1 MYRSCLALIIS
12 ISLSCALL
20 PAREVGPVP
29 IKGILD
35 LRLYEFDN
43 QSVITLN
50 GEWEFYW
57 DKLLYPNDFKQSGKF
72 LPDLYGK
79 IPSYWNS
86 YKIKGTKLPGKGH
99 ATYRLLILLPEG
111 FSRNLMFDVPV
122 FDVAF
127 EMYLNDLLT
136 GGNGKP
142 GISEEESQPGY
153 APFLTMY
160 TARSDTIHVLVQ
172 VSNYQH
178 RRGGFWKTMRMGSTN
193 KLVKLSNQ
201 YKLISNISLGVLIC
215 FALFFLF
222 FFILYRKEKITLYF
236 SLTLIGIFLRL
247 ISTDLFP
254 ILLVT
259 EILPWKCLIRLEY
272 LGSFM
277 AFGFGMWYFYLLYP
291 GKIIRLFV
299 QINFYVLLA
308 LSIIVIFSRVDIF
321 AYTMLYFQPAVV
333 LFLAYYLIV
342 SAISVLRGKLADL
355 GYLCGL
361 LIFIVALINDLMIAN
376 SQTALTRNYSIH
388 FAVQLFVF
396 IQAIMIIRNWIFTYI
411 EKERLHREIN
421 YINRNLEKM
430 VTDRTAELNERNKEL
445 EDALAFKD
453 RVFSIIAHD
462 LRSPIASLAQNAELL
477 NYDLSDEDRHK
488 VFTSFLDL
496 THIASNLI
504 DNLLY
509 WGRSQS
515 NQINY
520 NPVDCDLKAVV
531 TQIFQLFK
539 EYAGQKSISIDLKTG
554 RDTIAYCDE
563 ELIRIIL
570 RNLISNALKFTG
582 KGGEVIVS
590 ISHEDDPEEKIRL
603 MVTDNGIGIG
613 GDKIRTL
620 FTDDQIITTTGTG
633 GEKGTGLGLKLCYD
647 LIRISKG
654 SINIESIPGKGTRVM
669 MILPAGSSTGKN

>member
-1 MYRSCLALIIS
+1 MYRSCAVFVIS
-12 ISLSCALL
+12 ICLGCTLLS
-20 PAREVGPVP
+20 AREANPVP
-29 IKGILD
+29 TEGILD
-35 LRLYEFDN
+35 LRSYQFDD
-43 QSVITLN
+43 QTVINLN

-57 DKLLYPNDFKQSGKF
+57 DKLLYPDDFKQSGKF

-86 YKIKGTKLPGKGH
+86 YEINGSNLPGKGH
-99 ATYRLLILLPEG
+99 ATYRLMILLPEG

-127 EMYLNDLLT
+127 KMYLNDLFV
-136 GGNGKP
+136 GGNGEP
-142 GISEEESQPGY
+142 GISEEKSQAGY
-153 APFLTMY
+153 SPFLTMF
-160 TARSDTIHVLVQ
+160 TARADTIQVLIQ

-178 RRGGFWKTMRMGSTN
+178 RRGGFWKTMTMGSTS
-193 KLVKLSNQ
+193 KLVRLSNQ
-201 YKLISNISLGVLIC
+201 YKFISNISLGVLIS

-259 EILPWKCLIRLEY
+259 ETLPWKCLIRTEY

-277 AFGFGMWYFYLLYP
+277 AFGFGMWYFYSLYP
-291 GKIIRLFV
+291 GKIIKLFV
-299 QINFYVLLA
+299 RINFYVLLV
-308 LSIIVIFSRVDIF
+308 LSIIVIFFRVDIF
-321 AYTMLYFQPAVV
+321 AYTMLYFQPVVV
-333 LFLAYYLIV
+333 LFLTYYLIV

-361 LIFIVALINDLMIAN
+361 LIFIAALINDLLIAN

-396 IQAIMIIRNWIFTYI
+396 IQAIMIIRNWIFTYL

-430 VTDRTAELNERNKEL
+430 VTDRTTELNERNKEL
-445 EDALAFKD
+445 ENALIFKD

-462 LRSPIASLAQNAELL
+462 LRSPIASLVQNAELL

-488 VFTSFLDL
+488 VFASFLDL
-496 THIASNLI
+496 THMASNLI

-509 WGRSQS
+509 WGRSQG
-515 NQINY
+515 NLINY
-520 NPVDCDLKAVV
+520 NPANCDLKDVV
-531 TQIFQLFK
+531 KQILQLFQD
-539 EYAGQKSISIDLKTG
+539 YAGQKSISIDLQTG
-554 RDTIAYCDE
+554 RKTIAYCDE
-563 ELIRIIL
+563 ELIRIVL

-582 KGGEVIVS
+582 KGGEVVVS
-590 ISHEDDPEEKIRL
+590 ITHESDPEEIIRL

-613 GDKIRTL
+613 EDKIRTL
-620 FTDDQIITTTGTG
+620 FTDDKIIATKGTD
-633 GEKGTGLGLKLCYD
+633 GETGTGLGLKLCYD
-647 LIRISKG
+647 LIRINKG
-654 SINIESIPGKGTRVM
+654 SINIESVPGKGTKVII
-669 MILPAGSSTGKN
+669 ILPALK